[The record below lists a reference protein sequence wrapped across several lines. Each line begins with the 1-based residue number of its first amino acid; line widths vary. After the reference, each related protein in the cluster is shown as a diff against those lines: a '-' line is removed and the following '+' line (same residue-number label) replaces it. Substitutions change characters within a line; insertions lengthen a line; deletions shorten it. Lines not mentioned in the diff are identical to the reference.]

1 MAHPAQLGRFRIR
14 GVLGEGA
21 MGVVYLGHDPHIDRQ
36 VAIKTMRVAASE
48 DAGPGVSY
56 ADRFRNEARAAGRL
70 QHPGIV
76 AVYDVGQ
83 DAGVDYI
90 AMEYVR
96 GNTLSRY
103 IAQSEADEVPINDDD
118 VASIIGQLLEA
129 LDHAHRLGVWH
140 RDIKPSNLII
150 TPDGKVKV
158 SDFGIARI
166 ESAELTQVASLIGT
180 PAYMAPERFQ
190 GRPIDRRV
198 DLYAAGVVLYQML
211 TGRVPFSGPAE
222 SIMYKSVHEP
232 LVLPSR
238 LPGLHRLAAWDEI
251 IARAMA
257 KDPAQRYAD
266 AGQFMDGLEDTLGRL
281 HPDTVSE
288 GTITALMPRPAVAPV
303 GEAATAGSANP
314 GSSALPTHFSADDL
328 AQVVA
333 RLGRHIGPMA
343 QVLVRRVARGC
354 PDLPT
359 LHARLAEQ
367 LTDPAAR
374 LAFQHEVQALATG
387 TGRGGMVAT
396 GAPVRA
402 AAPTASAAGR
412 QPTLPSPAGAPT
424 QPGGGAAAAQVP
436 AGPALVDAAQR
447 LLAREVGPIATLL
460 VKKALA
466 AAPLRDAFL
475 QRLAAAVDDPA
486 ARARLLEALRRLPD

>member
-1 MAHPAQLGRFRIR
+1 MAHPAHPAQLGRFRIR

-36 VAIKTMRVAASE
+36 VAIKTMRVGASE

-76 AVYDVGQ
+76 AVYDVGR
-83 DAGVDYI
+83 DDGVDFI

-103 IAQSEADEVPINDDD
+103 IAQSVADALPINDDD
-118 VASIIGQLLEA
+118 AASIIGQLLEA
-129 LDHAHRLGVWH
+129 LDHAHRQGVLH
-140 RDIKPSNLII
+140 RDIKPSNLIL

-190 GRPIDRRV
+190 GKPIDRRV

-211 TGRVPFSGPAE
+211 TGRVPFSGAPEA
-222 SIMYKSVHEP
+222 IMFKAVHEP

-238 LPGLHRLAAWDEI
+238 LPGLHHLAPWDEI
-251 IARAMA
+251 VARAMA
-257 KDPAQRYAD
+257 KEPAQRYGD
-266 AGQFMDGLEDTLGRL
+266 AGQFMDGLEATLGRL

-288 GTITALMPRPAVAPV
+288 GTITALMPRPALRSA
-303 GEAATAGSANP
+303 GEAATAGSAP
-314 GSSALPTHFSADDL
+314 HGSSALPAHFSADDL

-343 QVLVRRVARGC
+343 QVLVRRVARDC
-354 PDLPT
+354 PDLTT

-374 LAFQHEVQALATG
+374 LAFQQEVKALATG
-387 TGRGGMVAT
+387 TGRGGT
-396 GAPVRA
+396 TSGAGGSRS
-402 AAPTASAAGR
+402 TAV
-412 QPTLPSPAGAPT
+412 PAGAPAT
-424 QPGGGAAAAQVP
+424 ATSTLAQAPVS
-436 AGPALVDAAQR
+436 PALADAAQR
-447 LLAREVGPIATLL
+447 LLAREVGPIAALL

-466 AAPLRDAFL
+466 AAPQREAFL
-475 QRLAAAVDDPA
+475 QRLAGAVDDPA
-486 ARARLLEALRRLPD
+486 ARARLLAAFKRLPD